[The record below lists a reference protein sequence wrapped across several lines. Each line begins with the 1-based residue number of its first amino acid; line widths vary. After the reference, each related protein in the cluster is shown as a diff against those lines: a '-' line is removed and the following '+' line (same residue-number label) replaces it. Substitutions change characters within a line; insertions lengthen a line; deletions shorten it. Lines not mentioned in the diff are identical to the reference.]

1 MSTLTVDLP
10 AALGRGQEATTLTF
24 AQISLRGVIVFM
36 ATLSHRCWRERS
48 TGLRRSFPLLD
59 DFGATWISGL
69 VARSSAAT
77 DDQP

>member
-36 ATLSHRCWRERS
+36 AMLAIIRCGDRRFLSQKTASRNCPIGSDRRLTVIHRL
-48 TGLRRSFPLLD
+48 GI
-59 DFGATWISGL
+59 A
-69 VARSSAAT
+69 VA
-77 DDQP
+77 